1 MAETRA
7 IEQHLVPFPPGE
19 IRKSNRRRDAFEG
32 EKPIAV
38 DAREADKDLPQR
50 LAAHALHRVAP
61 EAFDLTDDTHLCLRF
76 TCSGINF
83 CDAWAKAHANR

>member
-1 MAETRA
+1 MKSGGRRQRDLRGKRYPA
-7 IEQHLVPFPPGE
+7 GE
-19 IRKSNRRRDAFEG
+19 VLSGLEG

-50 LAAHALHRVAP
+50 LAAHALHWVAP

-76 TCSGINF
+76 TCR
-83 CDAWAKAHANR
+83 WY